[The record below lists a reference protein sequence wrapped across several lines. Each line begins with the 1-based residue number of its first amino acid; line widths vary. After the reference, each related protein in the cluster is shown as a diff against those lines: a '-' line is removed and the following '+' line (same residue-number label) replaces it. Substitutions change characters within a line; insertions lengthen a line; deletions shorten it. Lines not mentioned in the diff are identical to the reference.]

1 MSLKPAF
8 QGFCVEFLMKEL
20 DRYRKSK
27 QVEDRESFILQVTCC
42 FLKLAPASLDEKEE
56 PLAESLAQVDND
68 APNREEGIPEP
79 AKKTIHRWLNYHG
92 NTARSMAKFIQSPKG
107 KLTQGVA
114 MKARLLKGVGIKA
127 LHTPAAHVI
136 WSREKKNHESNN
148 NAAEFQAENKK
159 RAAAKEGKKAHEE
172 HKKILTKPL
181 SKLVDRQNVIDNLP
195 NFMQEIANV
204 IHLYSGWVVTIFAA
218 GLNPST
224 GGHPRVIRFYSR
236 RIERKAWKDKIE
248 PVIGSFVKKVFSIE
262 ECQSWALKAEEQDTA
277 VMDNDRYGVKDKYG
291 DNRSKGGKDDQNV
304 GMFDG
309 SVWASEGDS
318 GIAKG
323 KGKGKEKVENN
334 SQRTQSDCGSLSPPP
349 QPRSALCPTSPLFSF
364 PPVLMSLPAASVPQD
379 DCLQRGLNSSSP
391 IWEESL
397 IYMSLPQGSVP
408 HEPSVCDLLLHGRNS
423 MPLQAASVHQRD
435 KEVVKEQNM
444 SKRNVGGKHKHEDGV
459 EAEGGAKRSQAA
471 KSASQVPKP
480 NKSTKPT
487 GSLRITKSTWSKSSP
502 AVASLLEDQIGPS
515 SALVLATM
523 PTLPTNAPEYMVKVW
538 ELCTA
543 VGWDPKWCVAIA
555 AWLEQEK
562 QGTFKR
568 ADAISNRNCP
578 VAVGDWISHAHSLKW
593 RPHQLDL
600 PNFTNKFSLW
610 WGSMQP
616 EDQELEDVA
625 GLAWW
630 RKAVYPMP
638 EKTARERQKA
648 RGAQDVFTETLNE
661 LLFVLG

>member
-8 QGFCVEFLMKEL
+8 QGFCVDFLMNEL

-27 QVEDRESFILQVTCC
+27 QVEDWESFILQVTCC

-56 PLAESLAQVDND
+56 PLAESLAQ
-68 APNREEGIPEP
+68 
-79 AKKTIHRWLNYHG
+79 TIHRWLNYHG

-107 KLTQGVA
+107 KLTQAENRAKTGSTSQTSSLMT
-114 MKARLLKGVGIKA
+114 MKR
-127 LHTPAAHVI
+127 
-136 WSREKKNHESNN
+136 SNN

-195 NFMQEIANV
+195 DFMQEIANV

-277 VMDNDRYGVKDKYG
+277 VLDNDRYGVKDKYG
-291 DNRSKGGKDDQNV
+291 DNRSKEERMTKI
-304 GMFDG
+304 
-309 SVWASEGDS
+309 VWASEGDS
-318 GIAKG
+318 GVAKG
-323 KGKGKEKVENN
+323 KGKGKEK
-334 SQRTQSDCGSLSPPP
+334 
-349 QPRSALCPTSPLFSF
+349 
-364 PPVLMSLPAASVPQD
+364 
-379 DCLQRGLNSSSP
+379 
-391 IWEESL
+391 
-397 IYMSLPQGSVP
+397 
-408 HEPSVCDLLLHGRNS
+408 
-423 MPLQAASVHQRD
+423 AASVHQRD

-487 GSLRITKSTWSKSSP
+487 GSLRTTKSTWSKSSP

-543 VGWDPKWCVAIA
+543 VGRDPKWCVAIA

-562 QGTFKR
+562 QGTFK
-568 ADAISNRNCP
+568 
-578 VAVGDWISHAHSLKW
+578 
-593 RPHQLDL
+593 
-600 PNFTNKFSLW
+600 
-610 WGSMQP
+610 
-616 EDQELEDVA
+616 
-625 GLAWW
+625 
-630 RKAVYPMP
+630 
-638 EKTARERQKA
+638 
-648 RGAQDVFTETLNE
+648 
-661 LLFVLG
+661 